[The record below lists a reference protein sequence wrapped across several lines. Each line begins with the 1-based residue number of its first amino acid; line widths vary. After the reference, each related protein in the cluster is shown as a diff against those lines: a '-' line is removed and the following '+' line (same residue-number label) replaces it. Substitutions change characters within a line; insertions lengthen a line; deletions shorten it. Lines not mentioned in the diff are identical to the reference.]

1 MIFMGRAAPA
11 DVDSVVREL
20 AGRGARMEILRPGAQ
35 GLDGADLPA
44 VAAMLARNGVIALAV
59 CAPPEGWDGGPPW
72 VEIGG
77 GEGAEA
83 GSVLRD
89 LELRGLVPPPC
100 SDLSEEEE
108 TLIRERLERLGY
120 L

>member
-1 MIFMGRAAPA
+1 MIFMGRAAST
-11 DVDSVVREL
+11 DVESVAREL
-20 AGRGARMEILRPGAQ
+20 AGRGARMEILRSGSQ
-35 GLDGADLPA
+35 GLGGADLPA

-59 CAPPEGWDGGPPW
+59 CEPPVGGIAGPPW

-77 GEGAEA
+77 PDGAEP
-83 GSVLRD
+83 GSALRD
-89 LELRGLVPPPC
+89 LELKGLVPPPH

-108 TLIRERLERLGY
+108 ALIRERLERLGY